1 MELTM
6 YKPTPRKWDEFKNDP
21 IKLRVIKMMAECKD
35 NMVYVPITDNEN
47 EKVNIFSNQKT
58 PVKRKEYGHQKD
70 HNQEHKRSSTG
81 QSGELAVEKHFGIPV
96 VDWTV
101 GDSRKYNHA
110 DLKLTGYNLGVK
122 CATIGNTPLVPRNP
136 KHAEIICV
144 KYDDN
149 TVIICGIATKE
160 VIEKYWSDD
169 FVRDKN
175 ALHKTGFVGFDHLLP
190 CRILEDLEPFKI

>member
-1 MELTM
+1 MQ
-6 YKPTPRKWDEFKNDP
+6 
-21 IKLRVIKMMAECKD
+21 VIKMMTACKD
-35 NMVYVPITDNEN
+35 QMVYVSLTNDEN
-47 EKVNIFSNQKT
+47 NKINNFSNNKIAIK
-58 PVKRKEYGHQKD
+58 VKEPGHRHD
-70 HNQEHKRSSTG
+70 HNQEHKRSATG
-81 QSGELAVEKHFGIPV
+81 QSGELAIEKKFGIKV
-96 VDWTV
+96 ADWTV
-101 GDSRKYNHA
+101 GNSRFYNHA
-110 DLKLTGYNLGVK
+110 DLKLVGYNLGVK
-122 CATIGNTPLVPRNP
+122 TSTLGNTPLVPRQP

-190 CRILEDLEPFKI
+190 CRTLEDLEPFKI